1 MVIKMVII
9 LVITIQIMV
18 DKIREIVILMRMV
31 KIKEIIMLII
41 TDKI

>member
-1 MVIKMVII
+1 
-9 LVITIQIMV
+9 MV